1 MINFD
6 FMDEHSS
13 NTHSSNNCDFD
24 EVAMSE
30 STKTPNRLLGR
41 NDDDESEYEDGR
53 QGRIEAT
60 LVILAQNHR
69 FGDRPVPRPL
79 ARVSH
84 GRSGRDAGDAGD
96 SRSSLNRP

>member
-1 MINFD
+1 MFFELTQTND
-6 FMDEHSS
+6 RH
-13 NTHSSNNCDFD
+13 
-24 EVAMSE
+24 
-30 STKTPNRLLGR
+30 
-41 NDDDESEYEDGR
+41 DDDKSEDEDGR

-84 GRSGRDAGDAGD
+84 GRSGEDAGDAGD
-96 SRSSLNRP
+96 AGEAGDAGVLRGLHGPC